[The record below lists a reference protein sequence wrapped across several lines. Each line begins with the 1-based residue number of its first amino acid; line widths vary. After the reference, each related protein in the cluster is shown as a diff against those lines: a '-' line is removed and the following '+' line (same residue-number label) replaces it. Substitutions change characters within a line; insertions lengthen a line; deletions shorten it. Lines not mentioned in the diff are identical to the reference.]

1 MATIGFNKVI
11 LVGNLGSAPF
21 SSGGNAIQSKTGV
34 LYTFFNIAINEY
46 KKDSSGMMSRVTEW
60 IKVVCFGRTAE
71 NACRYLKKGSTVHVE
86 GKLRSS
92 EYTDKITSEK
102 KTALEVVCDP
112 NGLIFLERVEDC
124 QAHNISSAYENM
136 NCNPYKGTVDSPY
149 EECRE
154 NVKAPAAEKNTT
166 DISADSGYN
175 KDTRISCDTVIPE
188 AQALNT
194 VCFGRS
200 KPEPYCAYEAP
211 ALNSIM
217 KSHSVNENNKAF
229 EELKALFDK
238 ELPF

>member
-102 KTALEVVCDP
+102 KTAL
-112 NGLIFLERVEDC
+112 
-124 QAHNISSAYENM
+124 
-136 NCNPYKGTVDSPY
+136 
-149 EECRE
+149 
-154 NVKAPAAEKNTT
+154 
-166 DISADSGYN
+166 
-175 KDTRISCDTVIPE
+175 
-188 AQALNT
+188 
-194 VCFGRS
+194 
-200 KPEPYCAYEAP
+200 
-211 ALNSIM
+211 
-217 KSHSVNENNKAF
+217 
-229 EELKALFDK
+229 
-238 ELPF
+238 